1 MTEDKNKV
9 HVNEDKFNGTAT
21 LTVEAPTKEQARVAA
36 KKYWKEEYGT
46 NPSKICVDEREFI
59 VGEKQFAVMVSD
71 HSSGS
76 LKSPKDYEIT
86 HPDDV

>member
-9 HVNEDKFNGTAT
+9 HVNEDKFNVTAT
-21 LTVEAPTKEQARVAA
+21 FTVEAPTKDQARVAA

-46 NPSKICVDEREFI
+46 DPSKICADKREFI
-59 VGEKQFAVMVSD
+59 VGQNQFDVMVSD